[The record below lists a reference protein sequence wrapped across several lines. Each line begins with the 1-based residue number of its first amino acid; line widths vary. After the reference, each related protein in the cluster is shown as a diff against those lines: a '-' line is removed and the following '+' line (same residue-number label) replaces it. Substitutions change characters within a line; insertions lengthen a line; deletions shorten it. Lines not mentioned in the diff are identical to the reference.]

1 MSSPSVFER
10 WHDEQDAASRSA
22 EDEAL
27 WRLRLA
33 EAQPPKGEVQAR
45 PLAGVDL
52 RRLDQP
58 LPPPRWLVEG
68 RMTRE
73 TLTVLGAKPG
83 VGKSWIALDLS
94 LAVAT
99 GRPFLGSPV
108 RSPGRVLYLDAEN
121 GEHLALRRLRQLGA
135 RPEDLGDRLRYST
148 EPLVLVRTLDV
159 RRLLLTLEEHRPD
172 LVVVDTLAS
181 HAPSAESDTES
192 MAGFLA
198 QVWSASRASGAAM
211 LLLHHLRKS
220 LQSAGRD
227 DPLDSFRGAGH
238 LIGAADRAW
247 ILDPLAPGQPR
258 FILRD
263 VKPRE
268 FPCADPARVAV
279 VDDEDSPAGDRTTRL
294 EVQGVEPVVERG
306 YDAFLAAVLVFL
318 DAHHGR
324 AVATKELV
332 HVGMTGAD
340 EASERSCKDWLA
352 RAHGAGV
359 LHKPKRGFW
368 VRAQAPLD
376 AEDDTEEVA

>member
-10 WHDEQDAASRSA
+10 WHDEQDAASRSE

-33 EAQPPKGEVQAR
+33 EARPPKGEVQAR

-135 RPEDLGDRLRYST
+135 RPEDLGGRLRYST

-247 ILDPLAPGQPR
+247 ISTRSRPASRGSS
-258 FILRD
+258 
-263 VKPRE
+263 
-268 FPCADPARVAV
+268 CATS
-279 VDDEDSPAGDRTTRL
+279 SPASSPAPTRRASPWSTPGTAPPATARPVSRCRASSVSSSAATT
-294 EVQGVEPVVERG
+294 P
-306 YDAFLAAVLVFL
+306 
-318 DAHHGR
+318 
-324 AVATKELV
+324 TWPP
-332 HVGMTGAD
+332 
-340 EASERSCKDWLA
+340 C
-352 RAHGAGV
+352 
-359 LHKPKRGFW
+359 
-368 VRAQAPLD
+368 
-376 AEDDTEEVA
+376 